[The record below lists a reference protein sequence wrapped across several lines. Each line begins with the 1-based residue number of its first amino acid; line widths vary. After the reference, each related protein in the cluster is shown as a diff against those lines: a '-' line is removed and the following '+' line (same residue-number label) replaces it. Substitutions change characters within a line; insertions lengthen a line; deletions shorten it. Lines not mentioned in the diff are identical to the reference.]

1 MNSTYPLVS
10 VLTPVYNGEQY
21 LAECIESVINQKYSN
36 WEYIIVNNC
45 STDRTI
51 EIALEYA
58 KKDSRIRV
66 ENNRK
71 FVCCEENHN
80 IAFRLISNESKYC
93 KVVSSD
99 DVIFPDCIK
108 KLVEV
113 AEKNKTIGF
122 VGSYQLSG
130 GGDNWSIKWVGLPY
144 TTTIVPGHSICRWHL
159 LGRPYVFG
167 TPTSVLY
174 RSDITR
180 KTSSFFPNLGPHGDT
195 STFYK
200 YLDSCDFGFVHQ
212 VLSYERIHEKAMS
225 SRGIKIDTYRSAY
238 LDDLIEYGPKYLTNN
253 ELKNRISARMNDYY
267 DSLASG
273 FVNFKDK
280 EYWEYHKNNKS

>member
-1 MNSTYPLVS
+1 M
-10 VLTPVYNGEQY
+10 
-21 LAECIESVINQKYSN
+21 
-36 WEYIIVNNC
+36 
-45 STDRTI
+45 
-51 EIALEYA
+51 
-58 KKDSRIRV
+58 
-66 ENNRK
+66 
-71 FVCCEENHN
+71 
-80 IAFRLISNESKYC
+80 
-93 KVVSSD
+93 
-99 DVIFPDCIK
+99 
-108 KLVEV
+108 
-113 AEKNKTIGF
+113 
-122 VGSYQLSG
+122 
-130 GGDNWSIKWVGLPY
+130 
-144 TTTIVPGHSICRWHL
+144 
-159 LGRPYVFG
+159 
-167 TPTSVLY
+167 LY

-280 EYWEYHKNNKS
+280 EYWEYHKNRLYQLGLPFSYSKFYMHLCLKLMDLALNPKQSIKKLVNAYSQSISILGRKIHVK